1 MTARSM
7 QTICLAC
14 ILVVALM
21 ASACAPAAAPG
32 TVTAPATT
40 APTGTTPATTAPT
53 ATAATGAPPTVAAK
67 EPIKLGAVNPLGDIT
82 GAQST
87 KAMKLAVKEINE
99 KGGLLGRPVELIVVD
114 DEMKPDKGAA
124 ALDKLATVDKVDV
137 FIGGMASGVLL
148 GQAPTFKKHGKV
160 TVWIG
165 AASSK
170 CEEAIGADADWFFHL
185 HPWDYNQGASYQ
197 EGWTAISTRD
207 PKIKVLNQFWAYE
220 EGAFGAGTFKASQ
233 DLYKSWA
240 NIKGQSFKSA
250 MSGGGDYR
258 AVLRQAKEANP
269 EVFIWVGYEADAM
282 GFVQQAKEIN
292 FAPPIFVGSPP
303 GWPATFG
310 KSPLSEGVWLYGM
323 WAPAIKE
330 VSDVS
335 KRFWDAYV
343 KEYGEEPATY
353 FCPLGYTNVYVVAEA
368 IARAGTMD
376 KAALIAA
383 LEKTEY
389 KSPTGDVVTFSPSN
403 IIKHQGI
410 KKQKILQYQQG
421 QQQVIWPFEVST
433 AKPIYPFPSWE
444 GR

>member
-1 MTARSM
+1 MTGEKMRA
-7 QTICLAC
+7 ICLVGA
-14 ILVVALM
+14 LVVALVV
-21 ASACAPAAAPG
+21 SACAPTGGPP
-32 TVTAPATT
+32 TAT
-40 APTGTTPATTAPT
+40 APTGTTPTAIAPT
-53 ATAATGAPPTVAAK
+53 ATAPTGAPPTPVAK

-82 GAQST
+82 GSQAA

-99 KGGLLGRPVELIVVD
+99 KGGVLGRPLELIVVD

-148 GQAPTFKKHGKV
+148 GQAPTLKKHAKV

-170 CEEAIGADADWFFHL
+170 CEEAIGADADWFFHV

-197 EGWTAISTRD
+197 EGWTDITKRD
-207 PKIKVLNQFWAYE
+207 PHIKVENQFWAYE

-233 DLYKSWA
+233 ELYKDWA
-240 NIKGQSFKSA
+240 KIKGQSFKSA
-250 MSGGGDYR
+250 TAGGGDYR
-258 AVLRQAKEANP
+258 AVLRQAKEAKP

-282 GFVQQAKEIN
+282 GFVQQAKEIG
-292 FAPPIFVGSPP
+292 FAPPIFLGSPP
-303 GWPATFG
+303 GWPAGFG
-310 KSPLSEGVWLYGM
+310 KSPLSEAVWLYGM

-335 KRFWDAYV
+335 KHFWDAYV
-343 KEYGEEPATY
+343 KEYGEQPATY
-353 FCPLGYTNVYVVAEA
+353 FSPLGYANVYIVAEA
-368 IARAGTMD
+368 IKRAGTME
-376 KAALIAA
+376 KPALIAA

-389 KSPTGDVVTFSPSN
+389 KSPTGDVVTFSPSK

-410 KKQKILQYQQG
+410 KKQKILQYQHG
-421 QQQVIWPFEVST
+421 GQQVIWPFEVAT